1 MATQPALLLSPAD
14 VAQLSPADRAA
25 YLNGKQLSPIE
36 QAALTR
42 AMTQQR
48 HARNAQYMGLGVRGK
63 ASCPNANGPGITQN
77 YTAGQTLIWN
87 IPQKNS
93 GWVKGIWI
101 TANLTVACAAGTGG
115 AYVANAGAPYN
126 VFGEF
131 DVNYNGPQWRMPF
144 YFIKP
149 LSQMFGFQ
157 RPAPGVVIA
166 GSSDSQVQA
175 FADNGVTTNV
185 GNNTWAFKVFVP
197 FNMANERLP
206 YGMLPMYGTQGS
218 LPQVKLFCQSTSMGN
233 DPLTN
238 PVATTAG
245 TGVSVTITG
254 TVQVDCEYLDSTN
267 YAGPDPLT
275 LDITGDPTV
284 QVYWDSTYQPWPANT
299 LQRVFLQ
306 NKNRHFIVMS
316 VLIDA
321 QLSTKFCAVNNF
333 VALEFAQDNVGSD
346 TFWKYALD
354 TNVSI
359 QDYFMDKRR
368 VYGQDL
374 DAGVIVW
381 LDGPT
386 HGLQDPSSHDS
397 GTWLDMRKGWPSASI
412 AAQVTTIGALAGVT
426 PRLETIVVTFNDD
439 GLRVL

>member
-1 MATQPALLLSPAD
+1 MAQQALLLSPSDLAD
-14 VAQLSPADRAA
+14 LSPADRAS
-25 YLNGKQLSPIE
+25 YVQQHPLSPME
-36 QAALTR
+36 QAALKRALTR
-42 AMTQQR
+42 KR
-48 HARNAQYMGLGVRGK
+48 HASNASFMQLGTRKK
-63 ASCPNANGPGITQN
+63 ASCPNANGPGTQQN
-77 YTAGQTLIWN
+77 YSAGATLIWN
-87 IPQKNS
+87 IPQANS

-115 AYVANAGAPYN
+115 AYVANAGAPYT

-149 LSQMFGFQ
+149 LLQMFGNLAAQ
-157 RPAPGVVIA
+157 PNTILG
-166 GSSDSQVQA
+166 GNSDAQVQA
-175 FADNGVTTNV
+175 VANSGTATAT
-185 GNNTWAFKVFVP
+185 GNNTWAFKVWVP
-197 FNMANERLP
+197 LNIAHEMLP

-218 LPQVKLFCQSTSMGN
+218 LPQVKLVCQSTSMGN

-254 TVQVDCEYLDSTN
+254 TVQVDAEYLDSTN
-267 YAGPDPLT
+267 FAGPDPLL
-275 LDITGDPTV
+275 LDITGDPTI
-284 QVYWDSTYQPWPANT
+284 QVYWDSTYQPFPTNT

-306 NKNRHFIVMS
+306 NKNRHFIILS

-333 VALEFAQDNVGSD
+333 VALEFAQDNVGSN

-354 TNVSI
+354 TNVDI
-359 QDYFMDKRR
+359 KDYFLDKRR
-368 VYGQDL
+368 IYGQDL
-374 DAGVIVW
+374 DPGVIVW
-381 LDGPT
+381 IDGPT
-386 HGLQDPSSHDS
+386 HGLQDTNNRDS
-397 GTWLDMRKGWPSASI
+397 GTWLDMRKGWPSPSV

-426 PRLETIVVTFNDD
+426 PRLETVIVTFNDD